1 MESVASDAPLQAAGA
16 HGAQLKKGGGETT
29 LAEGRQSA
37 DGVVAQ
43 DHGGL
48 LEVKLC
54 GGRLQGEDAGESL
67 AADLVLHV
75 VRVGKGAND
84 DLPLLIVPPPQD
96 HAPAVQGGVP
106 GDDDNASEPRFPG
119 RKGCVEGAGHEGPEG
134 GDPGSRTP

>member
-1 MESVASDAPLQAAGA
+1 MERVASDAPLQAAGA
-16 HGAQLKKGGGETT
+16 HGAQLEKSGGETA

-75 VRVGKGAND
+75 VRVGRVPMMTFPSLLSHHRKTMPQPCREASQVMMTMRASPVSPAEKAAWRVLGTKG
-84 DLPLLIVPPPQD
+84 QR
-96 HAPAVQGGVP
+96 GR
-106 GDDDNASEPRFPG
+106 PR
-119 RKGCVEGAGHEGPEG
+119 
-134 GDPGSRTP
+134 